1 MDKIRWTVPWT
12 VRGALKSNDLDD
24 IVLRQIE
31 YIDLARFIVA
41 VAIASHQME
50 IIWSQDSDF
59 KVSIMDSFIQ
69 AGDLGKDA
77 FFSSLAPHLA
87 NGSLEN
93 ISPILLTPY
102 VNHLYDKEG
111 LQLIIFSKNIY
122 GFFIR
127 VTETVVRAN

>member
-1 MDKIRWTVPWT
+1 M
-12 VRGALKSNDLDD
+12 DD

-31 YIDLARFIVA
+31 YVDLARFMVA
-41 VAIASHQME
+41 VAIASQQAE

-102 VNHLYDKEG
+102 VNHLYDKER
-111 LQLIIFSKNIY
+111 LQLTLSLICEFLGPLPSAFSGKKSRIIA
-122 GFFIR
+122 GE
-127 VTETVVRAN
+127 VTVGT

>member
-1 MDKIRWTVPWT
+1 M
-12 VRGALKSNDLDD
+12 
-24 IVLRQIE
+24 
-31 YIDLARFIVA
+31 VA
-41 VAIASHQME
+41 VAIASHQSE
-50 IIWSQDSDF
+50 IIWSQDNDF

-102 VNHLYDKEG
+102 VNHLYDKERLKLILFQNLIMAHTNIL
-111 LQLIIFSKNIY
+111 LQPSKREN
-122 GFFIR
+122 
-127 VTETVVRAN
+127 